1 MYFSMVTF
9 VLGSTYLTFLIIQP
23 HRLQNFVSDD
33 TAEGCGV
40 TGGGGWDRVGLAGAG
55 AALGAGGA
63 TLGGLDF
70 LPQQLQAI

>member
-1 MYFSMVTF
+1 MNFSMVTF

-33 TAEGCGV
+33 TAEGCGI
-40 TGGGGWDRVGLAGAG
+40 TGGGWGCAGLAGV
-55 AALGAGGA
+55 ALGVGGA